1 MRQLRVNG
9 TYFRTFS
16 GAHVTIRMLFTGGTL
31 PMVDFSSIADA
42 LGTVNKV
49 CSGKA
54 AGCSMHQ
61 SPFRPAMEAS
71 LVKWSGSWPSQ
82 ACLAHIA
89 WPMCGSSA
97 RGFQTRALPC
107 SHGP

>member
-9 TYFRTFS
+9 TYFRPFS
-16 GAHVTIRMLFTGGTL
+16 GARATIRMLFTGGTL

-42 LGTVNKV
+42 RGTVNKV

-54 AGCSMHQ
+54 ADYSMQQ
-61 SPFRPAMEAS
+61 SPFRLAMGVS
-71 LVKWSGSWPSQ
+71 LVKRSCSLPSQ

-89 WPMCGSSA
+89 WHMRGSSA

-107 SHGP
+107 THGP